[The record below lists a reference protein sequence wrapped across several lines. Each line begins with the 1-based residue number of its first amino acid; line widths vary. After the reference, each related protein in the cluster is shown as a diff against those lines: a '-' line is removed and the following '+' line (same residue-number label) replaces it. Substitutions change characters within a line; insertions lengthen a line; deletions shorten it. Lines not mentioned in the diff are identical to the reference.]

1 MTVGCTLTGGE
12 TVPKEDY
19 DSVVRAYEELRISS
33 EQTRMDFAEQASAVD
48 GILQE
53 LSEISG
59 RTASLRTDVE
69 QGTARLTQV
78 EMIEDNIDE
87 IKLKLEE
94 LDRLSRDNA
103 AYRKVVANLKNVI
116 TEKEREIEGLRKEIE
131 MKDRTISEQF
141 QTITEQHGTIQSQ
154 SETISSQQ
162 EDIRHA
168 VQEQAR
174 MLFQAGLDFEELGDQ
189 SPTVSRRKDRAKVK
203 SLTLEMYEKA
213 LLYYTKAEETGFPD
227 ASAKVT
233 GIREK
238 IAALNS

>member
-1 MTVGCTLTGGE
+1 MNIMPWMSPCWTRMTLTGGE

-116 TEKEREIEGLRKEIE
+116 TEKEREAVRRSAVRNSGNYYKG
-131 MKDRTISEQF
+131 KDYRTPIP
-141 QTITEQHGTIQSQ
+141 
-154 SETISSQQ
+154 
-162 EDIRHA
+162 DKRY
-168 VQEQAR
+168 
-174 MLFQAGLDFEELGDQ
+174 
-189 SPTVSRRKDRAKVK
+189 
-203 SLTLEMYEKA
+203 SLK
-213 LLYYTKAEETGFPD
+213 
-227 ASAKVT
+227 
-233 GIREK
+233 
-238 IAALNS
+238 